1 MFFTHR
7 LYRNRYKERRCQP
20 FISSST
26 KKDEAIKEIED
37 TSTKN
42 DKANKEIEDTSTRN
56 DEANKEIEDTST
68 RNDEANKEIKDTSTR
83 KDEANKEIEDTSTRK
98 DEANEEIED
107 TSTRKDETKKEIK
120 DTSTRNDEANKEI
133 EDTST
138 RKDEANEEIEDTST
152 RNDEANKEIEDTSTR
167 NDEANKEIEDT
178 STRNDEANKEI
189 QDTSTKNDEAN
200 KEIED
205 TSTRNDEAN
214 KEIEDTSTR
223 NDEANKEIED
233 TSTRND
239 ETNKEIEDTSTRND
253 EANKEIEDTS
263 TRNDEVNIKIKK
275 SEVQDKDV
283 EDISTDDHKD
293 IIQLLKSVES
303 IVYPEDSN
311 TYTQYPSNDINISSL
326 IRTPSFCNSQTH
338 CFVVPILISSYRP
351 VPNSSYHQPIFF
363 HDPVVHSNVSA
374 CCDESSV
381 KGQVI
386 SSPNRSLSPVV
397 SSSLGVYDDSVP
409 GLLDQ
414 NLSASDH
421 IDSGATASALLDH
434 SFDHDEVLITG
445 SMDIKIL
452 DIIGQGGQATL
463 YRLHDGQSISAAKI
477 ALAASNLKELRH
489 EFDILSQLS
498 HPNIVSVYKEVPR
511 GFLLECLA
519 QDLFSV
525 IERYGSLPPTDR
537 DNIALGI
544 AEAVSHLHSC
554 GIAHLDIKPDNI
566 LMTES
571 GCPKLA
577 DFGLALRHSNQD
589 GSIRYLYEL
598 HGSFEYIPPEMLQMT
613 SPVEMLKSDS
623 WSLGVTFF
631 TMMAGTLPFVCDPQ
645 DQLLINQ
652 LNGNYSFTDDM
663 ATRVNTDPA
672 YEYFMDMIESLCNI
686 DPKARWSP
694 SDALWYYWDR

>member
-7 LYRNRYKERRCQP
+7 LYRNRYKDRRCQP

-37 TSTKN
+37 TST
-42 DKANKEIEDTSTRN
+42 R
-56 DEANKEIEDTST
+56 
-68 RNDEANKEIKDTSTR
+68 RDEANKEIKDTSTR

-98 DEANEEIED
+98 DEAIKEIED
-107 TSTRKDETKKEIK
+107 TSTRKY
-120 DTSTRNDEANKEI
+120 EANKEI

-138 RKDEANEEIEDTST
+138 RNDEVNKEIEDTSTST

-178 STRNDEANKEI
+178 STRNDEV
-189 QDTSTKNDEAN
+189 N

-205 TSTRNDEAN
+205 TSTR
-214 KEIEDTSTR
+214 S
-223 NDEANKEIED
+223 
-233 TSTRND
+233 
-239 ETNKEIEDTSTRND
+239 
-253 EANKEIEDTS
+253 
-263 TRNDEVNIKIKK
+263 DEVNIKIKK

-283 EDISTDDHKD
+283 AYISTDDRKD

-303 IVYPEDSN
+303 IVYHEDSN
-311 TYTQYPSNDINISSL
+311 TYTQYPSNGINILSFN
-326 IRTPSFCNSQTH
+326 RTPSFGNRQTP
-338 CFVVPILISSYRP
+338 CFVVPISISSYRP
-351 VPNSSYHQPIFF
+351 VPNSSYHRPIFF

-374 CCDESSV
+374 CCDVSSL
-381 KGQVI
+381 KGQII

-421 IDSGATASALLDH
+421 IDSGATASALMDH
-434 SFDHDEVLITG
+434 NFDHDEVLITG

-498 HPNIVSVYKEVPR
+498 HPNIVSVYKEVPQ

-645 DQLLINQ
+645 DKLLINQ
-652 LNGNYSFTDDM
+652 LNGNYSLTDDM